1 MILHALRYLLMC
13 RKGGLGI
20 PYQICENIHGHFPGV
35 CKKVPYQI
43 PINLKLDHFCQRWD
57 FAGTETPSTR
67 RRWNHAPNQVSFVC
81 ASLQTSVIRFGASR
95 EQWVLTTHVVK
106 VLISTTAQKF
116 PTPPPFWKMGSSDH
130 SLDLMYSH
138 NQTLNSMS

>member
-116 PTPPPFWKMGSSDH
+116 PTPPLFGKWGHQITH
-130 SLDLMYSH
+130 STSCTHMIRH
-138 NQTLNSMS
+138 